1 MMRLLLVQCRLLA
14 MLAFAAALVASQPTV
29 VGAQEYPDFYGT
41 IVVADQNLGIV
52 VILLEKGADILV
64 NVEYLGNEPWNT
76 GAFQLDNVVIL
87 RTQRIGADYMAIS
100 WEEARNGREQFRG

>member
-14 MLAFAAALVASQPTV
+14 MLTFVAALSAFQPSVAA
-29 VGAQEYPDFYGT
+29 AQEYPDFYGT
-41 IVVADQNLGIV
+41 IVAADEDLSIV
-52 VILLEKGADILV
+52 VIQVEKGDDIRV
-64 NVEYLGNEPWNT
+64 NVEYLGIEPWNM